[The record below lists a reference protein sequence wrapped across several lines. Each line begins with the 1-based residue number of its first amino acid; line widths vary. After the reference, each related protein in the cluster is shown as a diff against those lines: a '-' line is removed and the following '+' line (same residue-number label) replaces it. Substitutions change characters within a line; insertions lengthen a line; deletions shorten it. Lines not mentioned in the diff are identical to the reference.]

1 MNDLSIEQRIRQ
13 TLAQLLGD
21 EVDTIDKRDSFRD
34 FLGERFDS
42 LMAVEVITAI
52 EGCFDIEVDYLSD
65 DVRFWFET
73 LEKMEQFV
81 GQKLEDQLTLQA
93 TE

>member
-1 MNDLSIEQRIRQ
+1 VNDLSIEQRIRQ

>member
-1 MNDLSIEQRIRQ
+1 VNDLSIEQRIRQ

-21 EVDTIDKRDSFRD
+21 EVEAIDKRDSFRD

-81 GQKLEDQLTLQA
+81 GQKLQDQLTLQA

>member
-1 MNDLSIEQRIRQ
+1 MSNLSTAQRIRQ
-13 TLAQLLGD
+13 TLGQLLGD
-21 EVDTIDKRDSFRD
+21 DINAIAPGDSFRD

-52 EGCFDIEVDYLSD
+52 EGAFDIEVDYLSD

-81 GQKLEDQLTLQA
+81 DQKREDQLTLQA
-93 TE
+93 SL

>member
-1 MNDLSIEQRIRQ
+1 MNDLSIEQRIRH

>member
-1 MNDLSIEQRIRQ
+1 VNDLSIEQRIRQ
-13 TLAQLLGD
+13 TLAQLLGE

>member
-1 MNDLSIEQRIRQ
+1 VNDLSIEQRIRQ

-21 EVDTIDKRDSFRD
+21 EVEAIDKRDSFRD

-42 LMAVEVITAI
+42 LKAVEVITAI

>member
-1 MNDLSIEQRIRQ
+1 MTQLPLEQRIRQ
-13 TLAQLLGD
+13 ALAQLLGP
-21 EVDTIDKRDSFRD
+21 EVQSIDKHGSFRD

-52 EGCFDIEVDYLSD
+52 EATFHFEVDYLSD

-93 TE
+93 AQ

>member
-13 TLAQLLGD
+13 TLAQLLGE

>member
-1 MNDLSIEQRIRQ
+1 MIDLSIAQRIHQ
-13 TLAQLLGD
+13 TLGQLLG
-21 EVDTIDKRDSFRD
+21 EQIDTIGPRDSFRD

-52 EGCFDIEVDYLSD
+52 EGAFDIEVDYLSD

-73 LEKMEQFV
+73 LEKMAQFV
-81 GQKLEDQLTLQA
+81 AQKREDQLTLQGA
-93 TE
+93 E

>member
-1 MNDLSIEQRIRQ
+1 MTQLTLEQRIRQ
-13 TLAQLLGD
+13 ALAQLLGP
-21 EVDTIDKRDSFRD
+21 EVQGIDKHDSFRD

-52 EGCFDIEVDYLSD
+52 EGTFNFEVDYLSD

-73 LEKMEQFV
+73 LDKMEQFV

-93 TE
+93 AQ